1 MIIWLIFSLMTVAAV
16 MAVLWP
22 LSRTHS
28 AEPEAAISDV
38 TFYKEQSSEIDR
50 DLERGLLTPQEAEA
64 ARIEAGRRLLRST
77 ESGNSAIVKDKG
89 GEPALRRRR
98 AVSALTLSIVP
109 LVALAAYTMHG
120 APDFSGRAAQQV
132 RQTAPEQVDISSAVA
147 QLENH
152 LKQNPE
158 DGRGWELIAPAYI
171 SLERLDDALV
181 AYRKALHI
189 LGDDATRL
197 TGYGEAQVFAA
208 GGIVDSGAR
217 TTFERA
223 LSLKPDILKPQFYLA
238 LAAEQAG
245 DAVKAKELYSKMLA
259 VPSPWTSIVRERLA
273 MLDKAADHASS
284 EDTGPEVIQAMVES
298 LAARIEQDGGK
309 PEEWAQLVRSYM
321 VLGNESQA
329 LAALGKAR
337 EAFASDKEALASF
350 ETAIRDLKLDKDG
363 KK

>member
-1 MIIWLIFSLMTVAAV
+1 MIIWLIFSLMTVVAV

-22 LSRTHS
+22 LSRANS
-28 AEPEAAISDV
+28 AGPEMMISDV
-38 TFYKEQSSEIDR
+38 AFYKEQSSEIDR

-64 ARIEAGRRLLRST
+64 ARIEAGRRLLRSSET
-77 ESGNSAIVKDKG
+77 GHSAAVQDKG

-120 APDFSGRAAQQV
+120 APDFGSRAAQQV
-132 RQTAPEQVDISSAVA
+132 QQSAPEQMDISSAVT
-147 QLENH
+147 QLEEH

-171 SLERLDDALV
+171 SLERLDDALI

-189 LGDDATRL
+189 LGDDAVRL

-208 GGIVDSGAR
+208 GGVVDSGAR
-217 TTFERA
+217 ATFERA

-245 DAVKAKELYSKMLA
+245 DAAKAKELYSKMLA

-273 MLDKAADHASS
+273 VLDKAADHASS
-284 EDTGPEVIQAMVES
+284 DVGPEVIQAMVES

-321 VLGNESQA
+321 VLGNETQA
-329 LAALGKAR
+329 VAALGRAR
-337 EAFASDKEALASF
+337 LAFASDKDASASF
-350 ETAIRDLKLDKDG
+350 EAAVRDLKLDKDG